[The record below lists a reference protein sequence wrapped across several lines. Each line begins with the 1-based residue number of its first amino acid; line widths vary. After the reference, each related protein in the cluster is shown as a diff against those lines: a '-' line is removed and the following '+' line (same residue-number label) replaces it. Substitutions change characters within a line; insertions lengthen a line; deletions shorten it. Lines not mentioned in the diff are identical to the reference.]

1 MKPSFALNFTDTS
14 IGLLHRTSRGWL
26 EVGTVPVDE
35 PDLPN
40 ALAYLRGSALGLEP
54 RGITTKL
61 VIPNSQIR
69 YMTLAAP
76 GPDAASR
83 RAQIKVELEGKTP
96 YPVDELVFDWSGTG
110 KTVQVAIVAR
120 ETLEEAESFARDNRF
135 NPVSF
140 VAIPEPGSFGKEPWF
155 GPTALAPTILTEGEK
170 VERDQDPI
178 HIVGRSAKPDAAA
191 PADDAAAVEP
201 AEVTPEQVAAPDS
214 GASGPILPDAPEPLP
229 DSAATGEAPV
239 ATLPD
244 VSALPQ
250 AGDAPKVIEAD
261 AKVEKPLPAKRL
273 AASPVD
279 SDTKPDSGTS
289 PRSLPATEPPAAN
302 GAKSEAPDR
311 SAADPAQARVT
322 GGVIDDRIDPLDS
335 DLADLPPIPPARI
348 AAALRADSAK
358 SGPAKTQQTRPG
370 KQAAKGADPRR
381 TGAPVAPPRLTAL
394 PGGAAAARVA
404 PNEAEWP
411 LERVAVAAR
420 SGKAEPPRRAPIVTA
435 PSITVPR
442 DRKLTVV
449 PPTDVSSSVPSES
462 GKARSEAETMTVFG
476 ARQSRQRG
484 KPRYLFL
491 FLVVV
496 LLAILAAIGIWSS
509 IFLASR
515 DQDAPAVAATQSEPR
530 AEETAAAEPVVAEP
544 AVPAAVPAL
553 PPETEAEAADDQTTE
568 IASATEAPAQA
579 APVTAP
585 AAEAGAAADATEPAT
600 PIESPAEVTRTEVI
614 APPPEPEPEPAPVD
628 GSALAAATGTAEA
641 NRSPGNDP
649 QDEIFLAVVDA
660 RISTSDAAA
669 LAPPSPT
676 TDAIPGAQPLPPPF
690 GTLYQFDA
698 EGRIVPTAEGIVTPE
713 GVLLVA
719 GKPPR
724 VPPTR
729 PEAPIPAASS
739 ATTDIATPTDGA
751 VGTDAATD
759 AAVAEP
765 FFADPAL
772 AGARPRLRPADL
784 APVVPQ
790 TADDDAALTE
800 AVDVRIASLKPRAR
814 PAELFARGE
823 EALAAQTAEASAAAQ
838 SASASLVAGL
848 ADSDVSPLAIAVSRK
863 PAPRPQTI
871 DRSIE
876 AAVQLAAAD
885 ASLVPDAVA
894 PVLAEPASAAPAP
907 VEPPPAA
914 IALAPAAKPATPRT
928 TPDEPE
934 PTTFSKSEPDETER
948 AEIDEPDSGGT
959 AATTAT
965 RSVVAK
971 QATFAN
977 ALNMSKVSLIGV
989 FGSPSNRYAMV
1000 RQPGGRFV
1008 KVSVGDRI
1016 DGGRVAAI
1024 SEREVSYV
1032 KNGQTHRLSMP
1043 RG

>member
-35 PDLPN
+35 PDLSK

-83 RAQIKVELEGKTP
+83 RAQIKAGLEGKTP
-96 YPVDELVFDWSGTG
+96 YPVDELVFDWTGTG

-120 ETLEEAESFARDNRF
+120 ETLDEAESFARDNRF
-135 NPVSF
+135 NPVCF

-155 GPTALAPTILTEGEK
+155 GPTALAPTILTDGEK

-178 HIVGRSAKPDAAA
+178 HIVGRSAKPDASPSDDVAA
-191 PADDAAAVEP
+191 VAEPTENVPEAAA
-201 AEVTPEQVAAPDS
+201 TPSSDPKE
-214 GASGPILPDAPEPLP
+214 PILSAPQEPVPDPVEAAA
-229 DSAATGEAPV
+229 AAT
-239 ATLPD
+239 ATLSDDP
-244 VSALPQ
+244 VVPQ
-250 AGDAPKVIEAD
+250 MGDAPIVVEAEANSEKPVPAEPLAD
-261 AKVEKPLPAKRL
+261 ARADHTADNGKIPGSATKADNL
-273 AASPVD
+273 A
-279 SDTKPDSGTS
+279 
-289 PRSLPATEPPAAN
+289 ATEPRTA
-302 GAKSEAPDR
+302 EAPKSGGLDR
-311 SAADPAQARVT
+311 SGADLVSARVT
-322 GGVIDDRIDPLDS
+322 GSVIDDRIDPLDS

-348 AAALRADSAK
+348 AAALRADAAK
-358 SGPAKTQQTRPG
+358 SAPAKPQQARPG
-370 KQAAKGADPRR
+370 KQAAKVTDPRR
-381 TGAPVAPPRLTAL
+381 TGAPAAPPRLTAL
-394 PGGAAAARVA
+394 PGGGGAARIA
-404 PNEAEWP
+404 PTEAEWP

-420 SGKAEPPRRAPIVTA
+420 SGKAESARRGPVVTA
-435 PSITVPR
+435 PSIAVPR

-449 PPTDVSSSVPSES
+449 SPTDASSAVPSEA
-462 GKARSEAETMTVFG
+462 GKSRSEAETMTVFG

-491 FLVVV
+491 FLVVI

-509 IFLASR
+509 IFLANR
-515 DQDAPAVAATQSEPR
+515 DQDATALAAAQSAPAV
-530 AEETAAAEPVVAEP
+530 EETAAAEAI
-544 AVPAAVPAL
+544 L
-553 PPETEAEAADDQTTE
+553 PPSEPVPNDAEAADPATE
-568 IASATEAPAQA
+568 VASATDAPAQA

-585 AAEAGAAADATEPAT
+585 VEEDAVATAQPVEAAAAPEAPSTVARTEPVA
-600 PIESPAEVTRTEVI
+600 PA
-614 APPPEPEPEPAPVD
+614 PEPAPVD
-628 GSALAAATGTAEA
+628 GSALAGATGTAEA

-649 QDEIFLAVVDA
+649 QDEIFLALVDA

-669 LAPPSPT
+669 LAPPSPA
-676 TDAIPGAQPLPPPF
+676 TDAVPGAQPLPPPF

-724 VPPTR
+724 VPPAR
-729 PEAPIPAASS
+729 PEAPTPAAGV
-739 ATTDIATPTDGA
+739 ATTDTAAPA
-751 VGTDAATD
+751 VGAISAEVTPAEVVT
-759 AAVAEP
+759 EP

-784 APVVPQ
+784 APVIPQ
-790 TADDDAALTE
+790 AADDDAALTE
-800 AVDVRIASLKPRAR
+800 AVDPRIASLKPRAR
-814 PAELFARGE
+814 PPELFARGE

-848 ADSDVSPLAIAVSRK
+848 TDSTVSPLAIAVSRK

-885 ASLVPDAVA
+885 ASLVPDAMA

-1024 SEREVSYV
+1024 SERELSYV